1 MKHSA
6 YQVNI
11 LAEKILEED
20 IIAML
25 DEEGAKGYTV
35 LEAGGNSALHLHP
48 AQHASLMDALHI
60 MKIEV
65 IVREPAKAE
74 HIAERLM
81 DEFFSDQP
89 GIVTLSEVWV
99 YRTQKF

>member
-6 YQVNI
+6 YQINI
-11 LAEKILEED
+11 LAEKIIEED

-25 DEEGAKGYTV
+25 NEEGAKGYTV
-35 LEAGGNSALHLHP
+35 LEAGGNSELHSHP
-48 AQHASLMDALHI
+48 AQHASLIDALHI

-65 IVREPAKAE
+65 IVLDLAKAE

-81 DEFFSDQP
+81 DEFFDSQP
-89 GIVTLSEVWV
+89 GIVSLSGVWV